1 MRSPDLLFLLLMS
14 SCLPVLSAP
23 PGDSTDS
30 SLDEEQPN
38 QQSKKGQ
45 AKEVSKKLENWFK
58 QNYKGIGQVLV
69 NSIEPWPVVGPPLA
83 AAIKTFLL
91 LIPEADT
98 LNAIKSELRGLH
110 FKLETFRAE
119 LKWDAWAAGA
129 YQIPISNI
137 EKAWIKYTELVSSY
151 KTTDTEKEA
160 LKQKFVTFYSQYAD
174 STLVLHRFLTAKHAA
189 ITQNLGDLLADRLR
203 CHEKDIKVQFLYL
216 NELMCKGNMLNEEYY
231 EFTGTNTNARVN
243 ALHKI
248 ASQSASAL
256 TTSHQRCLSDSAA
269 YIERDIFE
277 RIDDTKK
284 HGEIE
289 GRIRAFLAKTYDRY
303 DWMVVALMT
312 HNSKHDLSILNRHV
326 LSGFTKVEKGTVT
339 VAVAKQVKGGY
350 TKTAAVKEAIKKCLP
365 QRFKKCLNAAEKLQ
379 KCQETIFGK
388 RLSQTYTAV
397 HAFKKERKTLKL
409 VEESDDEDSVTPVS
423 SSLTNHLFTWDCGKF
438 SGKFTIF
445 IKSDEELGSRE
456 ELCSEVDCGQNGK
469 CVVVQGTFIA
479 ICECQYPYYGER
491 CEMRLESC
499 KRSLQQ
505 GLERRT
511 QSPKRFQRSKS
522 APPTNQ
528 RTLQSNLR
536 RSAQGESFQ
545 PTRGGSVNLRSQ
557 QSTSQSPSNRSSRQS
572 ASRHSSSRRSRQS
585 ASRRSSS
592 HRSRQSTPRR
602 SSNRR
607 SQQSSSRRSSSR
619 SSRQSASRRSSSRRS
634 RQSTPRRSSNQRS
647 RQSTPRRSSSRRSRQ
662 SIPQRSSNRR
672 SWQSTSR
679 RSSNRSSRQS
689 ASRHSSRRSSRQSA
703 SRRSSSH
710 RSRQSTPRHSSNQRS
725 RQSTP

>member
-1 MRSPDLLFLLLMS
+1 MRSSDLLFLLLMS

-38 QQSKKGQ
+38 QQSKKEQ
-45 AKEVSKKLENWFK
+45 AKEVFKKFGNLFK
-58 QNYKGIGQVLV
+58 QNYKGVGQVLV
-69 NSIEPWPVVGPPLA
+69 NSIEPLPVVGPPLA

-91 LIPEADT
+91 LIPEADK
-98 LNAIKSELRGLH
+98 LNAIKSELQGLH

-129 YQIPISNI
+129 YQIPINNI
-137 EKAWIKYTELVSSY
+137 EKAWIKYIELVSSY
-151 KTTDTEKEA
+151 KTTNTEKEA

-174 STLVLHRFLTAKHAA
+174 STLVLHQFLTANHAS

-289 GRIRAFLAKTYDRY
+289 RHIREFLAETYDRY
-303 DWMVVALMT
+303 DWMVVAFMT
-312 HNSKHDLSILNRHV
+312 HNSKHDLLILNRHV
-326 LSGFTKVEKGTVT
+326 VSGFTKVERGTVT

-350 TKTAAVKEAIKKCLP
+350 TKTAAIKKAITKCLP
-365 QRFKKCLNAAEKLQ
+365 QSFKNCLNVAEKLQ
-379 KCQETIFGK
+379 KCQETIYGK

-397 HAFKKERKTLKL
+397 HAFKKERKTL
-409 VEESDDEDSVTPVS
+409 EDDEDSVTPVS
-423 SSLTNHLFTWDCGKF
+423 SSLTNHLFTRDCGKLL
-438 SGKFTIF
+438 GKFTIF

-456 ELCSEVDCGQNGK
+456 ELCSEVNCGQNGK

-505 GLERRT
+505 GLVSRT
-511 QSPKRFQRSKS
+511 QSP
-522 APPTNQ
+522 
-528 RTLQSNLR
+528 
-536 RSAQGESFQ
+536 
-545 PTRGGSVNLRSQ
+545 NLRSQ
-557 QSTSQSPSNRSSRQS
+557 
-572 ASRHSSSRRSRQS
+572 
-585 ASRRSSS
+585 
-592 HRSRQSTPRR
+592 QSTPRR
-602 SSNRR
+602 SSNHG
-607 SQQSSSRRSSSR
+607 
-619 SSRQSASRRSSSRRS
+619 
-634 RQSTPRRSSNQRS
+634 
-647 RQSTPRRSSSRRSRQ
+647 SRQ
-662 SIPQRSSNRR
+662 SIINGFADRL
-672 SWQSTSR
+672 SR
-679 RSSNRSSRQS
+679 KPKGALQLEY
-689 ASRHSSRRSSRQSA
+689 
-703 SRRSSSH
+703 
-710 RSRQSTPRHSSNQRS
+710 
-725 RQSTP
+725 